1 VSDLVVGT
9 AFTATGDTVTKALK
23 TQAKAADSF
32 GARLKDAFQKA
43 SKESSIFK
51 SVLSANL
58 VSSAITKGFNVIQ
71 NQARETVS
79 SYIDFDTAITM
90 AAAKF
95 PDKIKRGTKEF
106 EELGFAAREVGRL
119 TTFSAS
125 QAAEGYDALAGA
137 GFDAKQSIAAMT
149 PLVQFATATNVDL
162 ATATGITADAMGA
175 FGLKVK
181 DATLLTKNLTAV
193 GDAFAFVTTTQKVS
207 MEELSETVKMG
218 GPAFVGAGQSMEHFM
233 AMAGMLAGTGLK
245 GSIAGTA
252 LKAAMLKL
260 SSPTK
265 AATDTLKKLGVQTR
279 DDAGN
284 MLKFGDIMAQISE
297 RTRDMGTGMRSE
309 MLTKIFGMESIS
321 GVISLVELGGEK
333 IRSYENELIGA
344 SGRAAEMTNEIKQT
358 LGNRLKDLGS
368 TLEELGF
375 KFIEAFVTD
384 GKDAIGTAIDAINNF
399 DVKPIVE
406 GAKSVLSA
414 FKWLIKFLKDHTG
427 TLKVIAAMW
436 ISWKVGMAAISF
448 VKIIAG
454 LRSVTT
460 AALTAKAATSGVGVT
475 GGVAG
480 AGVAAAPQAAGG
492 KIGAGAVMPVAM
504 AAQAGYMVG
513 NFIEETWLNPMREY
527 GQKME
532 VELGNLV
539 YRLSSKDFTKM
550 SSEDLAANMQ
560 KVRATMANM
569 PGPLNSLES
578 GVQQVGNDIVRS
590 SAKIAEF
597 FGFLSEEQATQIVES
612 NKGPVQKQQ
621 EQLEQLAQMYQEM
634 ALAIA
639 KAKIQIE
646 TASKQA
652 STEINVNV
660 ANAPAGTTVDAK
672 STGSPPKVNQSKAGK
687 T

>member
-9 AFTATGDTVTKALK
+9 AFTATGDTVTKSLK

-95 PDKIKRGTKEF
+95 PEKIKRGTKEF
-106 EELGFAAREVGRL
+106 EDLGFAAREVGRL

-125 QAAEGYDALAGA
+125 QAAEGYNALAGA
-137 GFDAKQSIAAMT
+137 GFSAKQSIAAML
-149 PLVQFATATNVDL
+149 PLVNFATASNTDL
-162 ATATGITADAMGA
+162 ASATSVVADALGSFNMRSE
-175 FGLKVK
+175 
-181 DATLLTKNLTAV
+181 DATILTENLSRIS
-193 GDAFAFVTTTQKVS
+193 DAYSFVTTTAKVS
-207 MEELSETVKMG
+207 LEELSETVKMG
-218 GPAFVGAGQSMEHFM
+218 GSAFVSSGQSMEEFI
-233 AMAGMLAGTGLK
+233 ALSGLLAKSGLR
-245 GSIAGTA
+245 GSMAGTA
-252 LKAAMLKL
+252 LTTSVLRLAAPSGQAKDALRKI
-260 SSPTK
+260 
-265 AATDTLKKLGVQTR
+265 GVETR
-279 DDAGN
+279 NSEGG
-284 MLKFGDIMAQISE
+284 MRKYRDIMADISDKTKE
-297 RTRDMGTGMRSE
+297 MGSGVRAELLS
-309 MLTKIFGMESIS
+309 KIFGMEAIK
-321 GVISLVELGGEK
+321 GVTPLL
-333 IRSYENELIGA
+333 NM
-344 SGRAAEMTNEIKQT
+344 GRDAMAAYVDEVMEAAGKSDEMTKEIKQT
-358 LGNRLKDLGS
+358 LGNRLADLGS

-375 KFIEAFVTD
+375 KFIDAFVND

-646 TASKQA
+646 QASKQA

-672 STGSPPKVNQSKAGK
+672 GTGSPPKVNQSKAGK